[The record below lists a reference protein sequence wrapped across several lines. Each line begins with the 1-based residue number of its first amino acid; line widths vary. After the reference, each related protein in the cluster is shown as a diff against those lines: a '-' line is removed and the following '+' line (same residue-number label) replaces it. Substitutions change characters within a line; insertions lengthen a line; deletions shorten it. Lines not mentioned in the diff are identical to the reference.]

1 LTEIVIMK
9 RHRETRHLEP
19 RAPFEPSTIK
29 ANQLPQLQVYCSNKS
44 YGYHSEVRFI
54 IACAY
59 AVCVQ
64 LSEDDEKLQRLK
76 QDPFFANMDRRPRA
90 DDVTKWVVF
99 FVFNARSGKRRERV
113 GRHAAI
119 INRYLDEDLKPDEVE
134 QNLLD
139 EGGVTKA
146 YRLSTKRDKGPKP
159 DQDCNDGDVD
169 QDDETAD
176 KEGDET
182 DEFDMGEGET
192 PRTRQ
197 AEKGNAGRGKG
208 RPIAPLSVRAGE
220 LLIEAPE
227 QLMAQALLP
236 GPLVIYAVAT
246 PNPAKGTDWM
256 DIQATRIKRRRV

>member
-1 LTEIVIMK
+1 MK
-9 RHRETRHLEP
+9 RHRETKLLEP
-19 RAPFEPSTIK
+19 RAPFEPSTIR
-29 ANQLPQLQVYCSNKS
+29 ANQLPKLQVYCSNKTS
-44 YGYHSEVRFI
+44 GYHSEVRFI

-64 LSEDDEKLQRLK
+64 LAEDDEKLQRLK
-76 QDPFFANMDRRPRA
+76 QNPFFANMDRRPRA

-99 FVFNARSGKRRERV
+99 FVFNAKSGKKRERV

-134 QNLLD
+134 QHLLD

-146 YRLSTKRDKGPKP
+146 YRLSAKRDKGPKP
-159 DQDCNDGDVD
+159 DQDWKHGDVD
-169 QDDETAD
+169 QDDETAV
-176 KEGDET
+176 KEEDET

-197 AEKGNAGRGKG
+197 AEKGNAGRGIG
-208 RPIAPLSVRAGE
+208 GPIAPLNARASE

-227 QLMAQALLP
+227 QLMVQALLP
-236 GPLVIYAVAT
+236 GPLVIYATAT
-246 PNPAKGTDWM
+246 PNSAKGADWI
-256 DIQATRIKRRRV
+256 DIRATRIKRRRA